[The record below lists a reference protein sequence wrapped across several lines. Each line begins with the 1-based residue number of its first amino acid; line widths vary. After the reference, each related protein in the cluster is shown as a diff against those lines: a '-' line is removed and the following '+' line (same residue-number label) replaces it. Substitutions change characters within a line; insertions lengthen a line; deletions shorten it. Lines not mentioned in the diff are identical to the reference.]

1 MKKWKIYFPLV
12 SFCGSLLVICIIWG
26 IVRGSVWNGQMELR
40 HLEGDESALADF
52 TLKGKIEDSQNTWD
66 FSIEDGKLEKNDF
79 HMGAGM
85 GTAYPV
91 ERISDTWKEGELEV
105 WSSYGTFV
113 PAADSQVETKDTVDL
128 TVLKGNTHFPSD
140 AYQEDGTLHGTTTVL
155 TKGRQ
160 YFNWRYMPE
169 PPAVLSTG
177 SGITRFQRIWCI
189 HRTNHWQKFVWKTE
203 KHTRIPKAVNCG

>member
-1 MKKWKIYFPLV
+1 MRKWKIYFPLV

-26 IVRGSVWNGQMELR
+26 IVRGSVWNGQMEMR
-40 HLEGDESALADF
+40 RLEGDESALADF

-66 FSIEDGKLEKNDF
+66 FSIQDGKLEKNDF

-91 ERISDTWKEGELEV
+91 EQISGTWKEGELEV

-160 YFNWRYMPE
+160 CFSWKCIQAPMEAP
-169 PPAVLSTG
+169 STG

-189 HRTNHWQKFVWKTE
+189 YRINHWQKSVWKTV
-203 KHTRIPKAVNCG
+203 KTTKISKAANCG